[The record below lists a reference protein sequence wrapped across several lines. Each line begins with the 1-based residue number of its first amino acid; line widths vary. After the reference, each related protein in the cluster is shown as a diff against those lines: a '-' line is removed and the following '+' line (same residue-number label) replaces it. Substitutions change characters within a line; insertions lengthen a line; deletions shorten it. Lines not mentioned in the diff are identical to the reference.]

1 MWDGSLFGLLV
12 LPKGVSEFVG
22 GLYRLG
28 VPTSDLRDMGL
39 SNRHWAPRSKAELA
53 LGNRAL
59 QSVDPEGRFKGR
71 DTILS
76 PATIPRPNE
85 VGSRGF
91 DLKGA
96 ALCTVEPAF
105 RCFTPP

>member
-1 MWDGSLFGLLV
+1 
-12 LPKGVSEFVG
+12 
-22 GLYRLG
+22 
-28 VPTSDLRDMGL
+28 MGL
-39 SNRHWAPRSKAELA
+39 SNRHWGPRGKAERV

-59 QSVDPEGRFKGR
+59 QSVEPERRFKGS

-76 PATIPRPNE
+76 PATISRPSE
-85 VGSRGF
+85 VGARGF

>member
-1 MWDGSLFGLLV
+1 MWDGGLFGLLV
-12 LPKGVSEFVG
+12 LPKGVPEFVG
-22 GLYRLG
+22 SLYRLG

-39 SNRHWAPRSKAELA
+39 SNRHWALRGEAELM

-59 QSVDPEGRFKGR
+59 QSVEPERRFKGR

-76 PATIPRPNE
+76 PATIPHPSE
-85 VGSRGF
+85 VGARGF

-96 ALCTVEPAF
+96 A
-105 RCFTPP
+105 

>member
-1 MWDGSLFGLLV
+1 M
-12 LPKGVSEFVG
+12 
-22 GLYRLG
+22 
-28 VPTSDLRDMGL
+28 SDLRDMGL
-39 SNRHWAPRSKAELA
+39 SNRHWASRGEAEFV

-59 QSVDPEGRFKGR
+59 QSVEPERRFKGR

-76 PATIPRPNE
+76 PATMPCPSE
-85 VGSRGF
+85 VGSHGF

-96 ALCTVEPAF
+96 SLSTVEPAF